1 MVGVYDMVGS
11 IVNICLHR
19 LVLEIWLYYI
29 TWLGLSSTLIY
40 TYIVTMAMDGRL
52 KASVVIWSVEAHE
65 SQEVDHVM
73 RRGLGISSFSIVY
86 HYTSHRL
93 TVSVVYCN

>member
-1 MVGVYDMVGS
+1 MSWSVPQYSDIDVVSSSEYEARVLSFEYPADAS
-11 IVNICLHR
+11 INF
-19 LVLEIWLYYI
+19 YI
-29 TWLGLSSTLIY
+29 Y
-40 TYIVTMAMDGRL
+40 VVTMAMDGRL
-52 KASVVIWSVEAHE
+52 KASVVICSVEAHE